1 MFFFFFLEGGV
12 FVGGSR
18 TRFYFST
25 FADINKKDF
34 AYSYQQEDAMPT
46 VSALGA
52 LIALIV
58 AIFLILKKVSPAYG
72 MLAGALVGG
81 LVGGADLSQTV
92 SLMIGGAQGITTA
105 VMRILA
111 AGVLAGVLIES
122 GAANTIAETIT
133 NKLGETR
140 ALLALA
146 LATLILTAVGVF
158 IDVAVITVSPIALAL
173 ARRTDLSKPAILLA
187 MIGGGKA
194 GNLMSPN
201 PNAIAAADT
210 FHLPLTSVMMA
221 GIIPAIFGLILT
233 YFLAKRLRNK
243 GSRVSAQE
251 VVVVETQNLP
261 SFLTALVAPL
271 VAIFL
276 LALRPLADIKV
287 DPLIALPLGGLIGAL
302 CMGKL
307 RQANNYA
314 ISGLGKMAPVAIML
328 LGTGALAGI
337 IANSGM
343 KDVLI
348 EGLKHS
354 GLPSYILAPI
364 SGALMSLATASTT
377 AGTAVAS
384 NVFSSTLLELGVSSL
399 AGAAMIHAGATVFDH
414 MPHGSF
420 FHATGGSVNMD
431 MKERL
436 KLIPYESAVGLIM
449 TIVSTLIFGV
459 FN

>member
-1 MFFFFFLEGGV
+1 M
-12 FVGGSR
+12 
-18 TRFYFST
+18 T
-25 FADINKKDF
+25 
-34 AYSYQQEDAMPT
+34 T

-52 LIALIV
+52 IIALAV

-72 MLAGALVGG
+72 MLAGALIGG
-81 LVGGADLSQTV
+81 LIGGADLTQTV
-92 SLMIGGAQGITTA
+92 TLMIGGAQGITTA

-111 AGVLAGVLIES
+111 AGVLAGVLIDS
-122 GAANTIAETIT
+122 GAANTIAESIT

-158 IDVAVITVSPIALAL
+158 VDVAVITVSPIALAL
-173 ARRTDLSKPAILLA
+173 ARRTDLSKLAILLA

-194 GNLMSPN
+194 GNIISPN

-221 GIIPAIFGLILT
+221 GIIPAVFGLILT
-233 YFLAKRLRNK
+233 YFLAKRLVKK
-243 GSRVSAQE
+243 GSRVSEQE
-251 VVVVETQNLP
+251 VVVVDKQDLP
-261 SFLTALVAPL
+261 NFGTAMIAPL
-271 VAIFL
+271 CAILL
-276 LALRPLADIKV
+276 LALRPLFDIKV
-287 DPLIALPLGGLIGAL
+287 DPLIALPVGGLVGAL
-302 CMGKL
+302 CMGKIG
-307 RQANNYA
+307 QANRYA
-314 ISGLGKMAPVAIML
+314 VSGLGKMAPVAIML

-337 IANSGM
+337 IANSGL

-348 EGLKHS
+348 QGLEHS

-384 NVFSSTLLELGVSSL
+384 NVFSGTLLELGVSGL
-399 AGAAMIHAGATVFDH
+399 AAAAMIHAGATVFDH

-431 MKERL
+431 IKERL

-459 FN
+459 FV

>member
-1 MFFFFFLEGGV
+1 M
-12 FVGGSR
+12 
-18 TRFYFST
+18 T
-25 FADINKKDF
+25 
-34 AYSYQQEDAMPT
+34 T
-46 VSALGA
+46 VSAIGA
-52 LIALIV
+52 LVALIV

-72 MLAGALVGG
+72 MLVGALVGG
-81 LVGGADLSQTV
+81 LIGGADLSQTV

-122 GAANTIAETIT
+122 GAANSITETIT

-146 LATLILTAVGVF
+146 LATMILTAVGVF
-158 IDVAVITVSPIALAL
+158 VDVAVITVSPIALAL
-173 ARRTDLSKPAILLA
+173 SRRSDLSKAAILLA

-194 GNLMSPN
+194 GNIMSPN

-221 GIIPAIFGLILT
+221 GIIPALFGLILT
-233 YFLAKRLRNK
+233 YFLAKRLINK
-243 GSRVSAQE
+243 GSKVTDKE
-251 VVVVETQNLP
+251 VIVLETQNLP

-271 VAIFL
+271 VAILL
-276 LALRPLADIKV
+276 LALRPLFDIKV

-307 RQANNYA
+307 RNINSYA
-314 ISGLGKMAPVAIML
+314 INGLSKMTPVAIML

-337 IANSGM
+337 IANSGL
-343 KDVLI
+343 KEVLI
-348 EGLKHS
+348 QGLEHS

-364 SGALMSLATASTT
+364 SGVLMSLATASTT

-431 MKERL
+431 IKERL
-436 KLIPYESAVGLIM
+436 KLIPYESTVGLMM

-459 FN
+459 FKF

>member
-1 MFFFFFLEGGV
+1 M
-12 FVGGSR
+12 
-18 TRFYFST
+18 T
-25 FADINKKDF
+25 
-34 AYSYQQEDAMPT
+34 T
-46 VSALGA
+46 VSAIGA
-52 LIALIV
+52 LVALIV
-58 AIFLILKKVSPAYG
+58 AIFFILKKVSPAYG
-72 MLAGALVGG
+72 MLVGALVGG
-81 LVGGADLSQTV
+81 LIGGADLSQTV

-122 GAANTIAETIT
+122 GAANSIAETIT

-146 LATLILTAVGVF
+146 LATMILTAVGVF
-158 IDVAVITVSPIALAL
+158 VDVAVITVSPIALAL
-173 ARRTDLSKPAILLA
+173 SRRSDLSKAAILLA

-194 GNLMSPN
+194 GNIMSPN

-221 GIIPAIFGLILT
+221 GIIPALFGLILT
-233 YFLAKRLRNK
+233 YFLAKRLINK
-243 GSRVSAQE
+243 GSKVTDKE
-251 VVVVETQNLP
+251 VIVLETQNLP

-271 VAIFL
+271 VAILL
-276 LALRPLADIKV
+276 LALRPLFDIKV

-307 RQANNYA
+307 RNINSYA
-314 ISGLGKMAPVAIML
+314 INGLSKMTPVAIML

-337 IANSGM
+337 IANSGL
-343 KDVLI
+343 KEVLI
-348 EGLKHS
+348 QGLEHS

-364 SGALMSLATASTT
+364 SGVLMSLATASTT

-431 MKERL
+431 IKERL
-436 KLIPYESAVGLIM
+436 KLIPYESVVGLMM

-459 FN
+459 FKF

>member
-1 MFFFFFLEGGV
+1 M
-12 FVGGSR
+12 
-18 TRFYFST
+18 T
-25 FADINKKDF
+25 
-34 AYSYQQEDAMPT
+34 T
-46 VSALGA
+46 VSAIGA
-52 LIALIV
+52 LVALIV

-81 LVGGADLSQTV
+81 LIGGADLSQTV

-122 GAANTIAETIT
+122 GAANSIAETIT

-140 ALLALA
+140 ALLALT
-146 LATLILTAVGVF
+146 LATMILTAVGVF
-158 IDVAVITVSPIALAL
+158 VDVAVITVSPIALAL
-173 ARRTDLSKPAILLA
+173 ARRSDLSKAAILLA

-194 GNLMSPN
+194 GNIMSPN

-221 GIIPAIFGLILT
+221 GVIPAIFGIILT
-233 YFLAKRLRNK
+233 YFLAKRLVNK
-243 GSRVSAQE
+243 GSKVTDKE
-251 VVVVETQNLP
+251 VVAVETQNLP
-261 SFLTALVAPL
+261 SFATALVAPL
-271 VAIFL
+271 VAILL
-276 LALRPLADIKV
+276 LALRPLFDIKV
-287 DPLIALPLGGLIGAL
+287 DPLIALPLGGLVGAL

-307 RQANNYA
+307 RNANSYA

-337 IANSGM
+337 IANSGL

-348 EGLKHS
+348 QGLEHS

-431 MKERL
+431 IKERL

-459 FN
+459 FKF

>member
-1 MFFFFFLEGGV
+1 M
-12 FVGGSR
+12 
-18 TRFYFST
+18 T
-25 FADINKKDF
+25 
-34 AYSYQQEDAMPT
+34 T

-52 LIALIV
+52 LVALIV

-72 MLAGALVGG
+72 MLVGALVGG
-81 LVGGADLSQTV
+81 LIGGADLSQTV

-122 GAANTIAETIT
+122 GAANSIAETIT

-146 LATLILTAVGVF
+146 LATMILTAVGVF
-158 IDVAVITVSPIALAL
+158 VDVAVITVSPIALAL

-194 GNLMSPN
+194 GNIMSPN
-201 PNAIAAADT
+201 PNAISAADT

-233 YFLAKRLRNK
+233 YFLAKRLINK
-243 GSRVSAQE
+243 GSKVTDKE
-251 VVVVETQNLP
+251 VVAVEAQNLP
-261 SFLTALVAPL
+261 AFSTALVAPL
-271 VAIFL
+271 VAILL
-276 LALRPLADIKV
+276 LALRPLFDIKV

-337 IANSGM
+337 IANSGL

-348 EGLKHS
+348 QGLEHS

-459 FN
+459 FNLF

>member
-1 MFFFFFLEGGV
+1 M
-12 FVGGSR
+12 
-18 TRFYFST
+18 T
-25 FADINKKDF
+25 
-34 AYSYQQEDAMPT
+34 T
-46 VSALGA
+46 VSAIGA
-52 LIALIV
+52 LEALIV

-72 MLAGALVGG
+72 MLVGALVGG
-81 LVGGADLSQTV
+81 LIGGADLSQTV

-122 GAANTIAETIT
+122 GAANSIAETIT

-146 LATLILTAVGVF
+146 LATMILTAVGVF
-158 IDVAVITVSPIALAL
+158 VDVAVITVSPIALAL
-173 ARRTDLSKPAILLA
+173 SRRSDLSKAAILLA

-194 GNLMSPN
+194 GNIMSPN

-221 GIIPAIFGLILT
+221 GIIPALFGLILT
-233 YFLAKRLRNK
+233 YFLAKRLINK
-243 GSRVSAQE
+243 GSKVTDKE
-251 VVVVETQNLP
+251 VIVLETQNLP

-271 VAIFL
+271 VAILL
-276 LALRPLADIKV
+276 LALRPLFDIKV

-307 RQANNYA
+307 RNINSYA
-314 ISGLGKMAPVAIML
+314 INGLSKMTPVAIML

-337 IANSGM
+337 IANSGL
-343 KDVLI
+343 KEVLI
-348 EGLKHS
+348 QGLEHS

-364 SGALMSLATASTT
+364 SGVLMSLATASTT

-431 MKERL
+431 IKERL
-436 KLIPYESAVGLIM
+436 KLIPYESAVGLMM

-459 FN
+459 FKF

>member
-1 MFFFFFLEGGV
+1 M
-12 FVGGSR
+12 
-18 TRFYFST
+18 T
-25 FADINKKDF
+25 
-34 AYSYQQEDAMPT
+34 T
-46 VSALGA
+46 VSVLGA
-52 LIALIV
+52 IIALAV
-58 AIFLILKKVSPAYG
+58 AIFLILKKVSPVYG
-72 MLAGALVGG
+72 MLVGALIGG
-81 LVGGADLSQTV
+81 LIGGADLTQTV
-92 SLMIGGAQGITTA
+92 TLMIGGAQGITTA

-111 AGVLAGVLIES
+111 AGVLAGVLIDS
-122 GAANTIAETIT
+122 GAANTIAESIT

-194 GNLMSPN
+194 GNIISPN

-221 GIIPAIFGLILT
+221 GIIPAVFGLILT
-233 YFLAKRLRNK
+233 YFLAKRLVKK
-243 GSRVSAQE
+243 GNRVPEQE
-251 VVVVETQNLP
+251 VVVVDKQDLP
-261 SFLTALVAPL
+261 HFGTAMIAPL
-271 VAIFL
+271 CAILL
-276 LALRPLADIKV
+276 LALRPLFDIKV
-287 DPLIALPLGGLIGAL
+287 DPLIALPVGGLVGAL
-302 CMGKL
+302 CMGKIGH
-307 RQANNYA
+307 ANRYA
-314 ISGLGKMAPVAIML
+314 VSGLGKMAPVAIML

-337 IANSGM
+337 IANSGL

-348 EGLKHS
+348 QGLEHS

-364 SGALMSLATASTT
+364 SGALMSLATSSTT

-384 NVFSSTLLELGVSSL
+384 NVFSGTLLELGVSGL
-399 AGAAMIHAGATVFDH
+399 AAAAMIHAGATIFDH

-420 FHATGGSVNMD
+420 FHATGGNVNMD
-431 MKERL
+431 IKERL

-459 FN
+459 FA

>member
-1 MFFFFFLEGGV
+1 M
-12 FVGGSR
+12 
-18 TRFYFST
+18 T
-25 FADINKKDF
+25 
-34 AYSYQQEDAMPT
+34 T
-46 VSALGA
+46 VSSFGA
-52 LIALIV
+52 LVALIV
-58 AIFLILKKVSPAYG
+58 AIFLILKKVSPVYG
-72 MLAGALVGG
+72 MLTGALIGG
-81 LVGGADLSQTV
+81 LVGGADLSETV
-92 SLMIGGAQGITTA
+92 NLMVGGAQGITTA

-122 GAANTIAETIT
+122 GAASTIAETIT
-133 NKLGETR
+133 HKLGEAR

-173 ARRTDLSKPAILLA
+173 ARRTNLSKSAVLLA

-210 FHLPLTSVMMA
+210 FHLPLTSVMVA
-221 GIIPAIFGLILT
+221 GIIPGIFGLALT
-233 YFLAKRLRNK
+233 YFLAKRLKNK
-243 GSRVSAQE
+243 GSFVSAQE
-251 VVVVETQNLP
+251 SVAVDTQNLP

-271 VAIFL
+271 VAILL

-307 RQANNYA
+307 RHANSYA

-337 IANSGM
+337 IGNSDM

-348 EGLKHS
+348 EGLKDS
-354 GLPSYILAPI
+354 GLPAYILAPI
-364 SGALMSLATASTT
+364 SGVLMSLATSSTT

-399 AGAAMIHAGATVFDH
+399 AAAAMIHAGAIVFDN

-420 FHATGGSVNMD
+420 FHATGGSVNMN

-436 KLIPYESAVGLIM
+436 KLIPHESAIGLIM
-449 TIVSTLIFGV
+449 TVVSTLIFGV
-459 FN
+459 FY

>member
-1 MFFFFFLEGGV
+1 M
-12 FVGGSR
+12 
-18 TRFYFST
+18 T
-25 FADINKKDF
+25 
-34 AYSYQQEDAMPT
+34 T
-46 VSALGA
+46 VSAIGA
-52 LIALIV
+52 LVALIV

-72 MLAGALVGG
+72 MLVGALVGG
-81 LVGGADLSQTV
+81 LIGGADLSQTV

-122 GAANTIAETIT
+122 GAANSIAETIT

-146 LATLILTAVGVF
+146 LATMILTAVGVF
-158 IDVAVITVSPIALAL
+158 VDVAVITVSPIALAL
-173 ARRTDLSKPAILLA
+173 ARRSDLSKAAILLA

-194 GNLMSPN
+194 GNIMSPN

-221 GIIPAIFGLILT
+221 GIIPALFGLILT
-233 YFLAKRLRNK
+233 YFLAKRLINK
-243 GSRVSAQE
+243 GSKVTDKE
-251 VVVVETQNLP
+251 VIVLETQNLP

-271 VAIFL
+271 VAILL
-276 LALRPLADIKV
+276 LALRPLFDIKV

-307 RQANNYA
+307 RNINSYA
-314 ISGLGKMAPVAIML
+314 INGLSKMTPVAIML

-337 IANSGM
+337 IANSGL
-343 KDVLI
+343 KEVLI
-348 EGLKHS
+348 QGLEHS
-354 GLPSYILAPI
+354 GLPSFILAPI
-364 SGALMSLATASTT
+364 SGVLMSLATASTT

-431 MKERL
+431 IKERL
-436 KLIPYESAVGLIM
+436 KLIPYESVVGLMM

-459 FN
+459 FKF